1 MSILRTCAVTVLL
14 VPTLVLCAADKQS
27 RVTPVSLINQTIPTY
42 GVVNQVPHYTDSRAN
57 TLYLEIHQVL
67 AEVESHVMSGKSVVA
82 KPVDP
87 KKNKKAADTDKKAID
102 TDKKP
107 ADIAPTSVIGDARLS
122 GLLSR
127 LVELD
132 ARITYRT
139 YLEQWQIDNSF
150 SDLARAAEMQ
160 LLSGYVT
167 AETAA
172 SVQQARAK
180 VAAEPKVETPK
191 VEAPKVEPKAEPKI
205 EAPKVEVPAAPAVE
219 APAAE
224 PAPAAPAVEAPAA
237 EPAPAVEA
245 PAAEPAPAVV
255 PPPEL

>member
-14 VPTLVLCAADKQS
+14 VPTLVLCAADKKS
-27 RVTPVSLINQTIPTY
+27 TVVTPVSLINQTIPTY

-57 TLYLEIHQVL
+57 TLYLEIHHVL
-67 AEVESHVMSGKSVVA
+67 AEVESHVMSGKSTVV

-87 KKNKKAADTDKKAID
+87 KKNKKAQEIV
-102 TDKKP
+102 
-107 ADIAPTSVIGDARLS
+107 PTEVIGDARLG

-139 YLEQWQIDNSF
+139 YVEQWQIDNSF

-160 LLSGYVT
+160 LLSGYVS

-180 VAAEPKVETPK
+180 AAADAKAEAAAKAKSEVKVKT
-191 VEAPKVEPKAEPKI
+191 EAPKVEPKAKPEV
-205 EAPKVEVPAAPAVE
+205 EVPKVEV
-219 APAAE
+219 
-224 PAPAAPAVEAPAA
+224 PAVEAPAA

>member
-1 MSILRTCAVTVLL
+1 MSILRICAVTVLL

-67 AEVESHVMSGKSVVA
+67 ADVESHVMSGKSVVA

-87 KKNKKAADTDKKAID
+87 KKKKNDDKVGDVAA
-102 TDKKP
+102 
-107 ADIAPTSVIGDARLS
+107 TSAIGDARLS

-132 ARITYRT
+132 ALITYRT
-139 YLEQWQIDNSF
+139 YVEQWQIDNSF
-150 SDLARAAEMQ
+150 SSLARAAEMQ

-180 VAAEPKVETPK
+180 AAAEPKVEAPKSEPK
-191 VEAPKVEPKAEPKI
+191 VKAPEI
-205 EAPKVEVPAAPAVE
+205 E
-219 APAAE
+219 
-224 PAPAAPAVEAPAA
+224 APAAPAAPV
-237 EPAPAVEA
+237 APPVEA